1 MKKPSFRNR
10 FPSKHKK
17 HTQKDGEMEG
27 VPWWLVALTGLCL
40 WTEGKQ
46 RLEMRNPW
54 LGFL

>member
-40 WTEGKQ
+40 WTEGNSGWK
-46 RLEMRNPW
+46 
-54 LGFL
+54 